1 MGVMRRYYNGLLKR
15 RSVLRDVFL
24 LSAFPMFNRKAS
36 QPSSLKTSNCL
47 LLVRLLSTRCHS
59 LTSCKKGTRISKMS
73 ALQRVGGE
81 VRNYM
86 WHMCVHIHACV
97 WPVNCNAIE
106 NSLWKWGIGMLNNV
120 GIRCS
125 ITNNSTSHCVWS
137 MGNCWTI
144 THTQRSTLS

>member
-1 MGVMRRYYNGLLKR
+1 MGTESIATSFACRCTHCMGVMRRYYNGLLKR

-47 LLVRLLSTRCHS
+47 LLVRLLSTRSHP

-81 VRNYM
+81 VCNYM
-86 WHMCVHIHACV
+86 
-97 WPVNCNAIE
+97 
-106 NSLWKWGIGMLNNV
+106 
-120 GIRCS
+120 
-125 ITNNSTSHCVWS
+125 
-137 MGNCWTI
+137 
-144 THTQRSTLS
+144 